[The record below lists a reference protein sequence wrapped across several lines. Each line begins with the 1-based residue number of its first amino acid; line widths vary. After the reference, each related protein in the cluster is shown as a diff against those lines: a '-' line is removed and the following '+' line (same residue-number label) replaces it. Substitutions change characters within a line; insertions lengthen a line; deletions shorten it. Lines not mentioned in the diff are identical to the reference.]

1 VILRVSADAR
11 QGAPEDLVV
20 QIDVREASDAELAE
34 SSRDSFNS
42 AIGLHL
48 LRVRGRRGRSL
59 TDVAPVSEM

>member
-20 QIDVREASDAELAE
+20 QIEVREASDAELAE
-34 SSRDSFNS
+34 SSLDSFNS

-48 LRVRGRRGRSL
+48 LFRS
-59 TDVAPVSEM
+59 VSAWQAA